1 MPSSAPDKGLNDLQ
15 TLHPLIAAEAF
26 GWDPQDVK
34 AGSSKKK
41 TWKCHL
47 GHIYEATPKHRTLG
61 GTGCPLKRWIKHK
74 VGAIPGTS
82 ENWSTTS
89 VEVRS
94 LAELKR
100 ISEVE
105 TDLF

>member
-1 MPSSAPDKGLNDLQ
+1 MEKPGEQQIGITNVVEQRLRTHSTNGWS
-15 TLHPLIAAEAF
+15 LIEVVGPFSGAE
-26 GWDPQDVK
+26 VLETETK
-34 AGSSKKK
+34 
-41 TWKCHL
+41 
-47 GHIYEATPKHRTLG
+47 
-61 GTGCPLKRWIKHK
+61 LKRWIKRK